1 MMVDTQIRPSDVT
14 KFPIIDAMLSVPRE
28 KFVPDELKE
37 AAYIGEHVPLG
48 NGRVLLEPRTFA
60 KMLDFVDV
68 QPDENILDIGCG
80 LGYSTAVLASLAKFV
95 VAVEED
101 EQRADEAQSLLSEL
115 NLDQA
120 VVVSGALFEGAAKSG
135 PYDVV
140 IIEGAVEVLPE
151 GITAQIKDNG
161 RVIAIFAEGELGVV
175 RVGYKRDG
183 RLHWRFAFNATA
195 PILPGFEKKP
205 EFSL

>member
-37 AAYIGEHVPLG
+37 AAYIGEHVSLG

-95 VAVEED
+95 VAVEDD

-120 VVVSGALFEGAAKSG
+120 VVVSRALVEGAAKSG

-140 IIEGAVEVLPE
+140 FIEGAVEVLPE